1 MREIS
6 RTVSARKSMVTRENI
21 VLVGFMGS
29 GKSAV
34 GRLVAKR
41 LRFQFVDTDQ
51 LIIKSAGRPVAG
63 IFAEHGEEYFRG
75 LETAAL
81 ESLGPSRRCV
91 IATGGGVVVKE
102 RNRAILKELGFVVWL
117 TASEDVI
124 FDRVS
129 RNDKR
134 PLLQTENPR
143 KTIAELLAARRPLYE
158 GVAELVLDTT
168 AFTHAAAADAVIA
181 GARRAFAWDSE
192 K

>member
-1 MREIS
+1 
-6 RTVSARKSMVTRENI
+6 
-21 VLVGFMGS
+21 MGS

-63 IFAEHGEEYFRG
+63 IFTEHGEEYFRG

-129 RNDKR
+129 RNNKR
-134 PLLQTENPR
+134 PLLQTGDPR
-143 KTIAELLAARRPLYE
+143 ATIHAMLAARRPLYE
-158 GVAELVLDTT
+158 SAAQFTLDTST
-168 AFTHAAAADAVIA
+168 FSHDQAADTVIA
-181 GARRAFAWDSE
+181 AARRAFEWDSE
-192 K
+192 T

>member
-51 LIIKSAGRPVAG
+51 LIIKRAGMPIAG
-63 IFAEHGEEYFRG
+63 IFAEHGEEYFRD
-75 LETAAL
+75 LETVAL
-81 ESLGPSRRCV
+81 ESLGQSRRCV

-102 RNRAILKELGFVVWL
+102 RNRAIMKELGFVVWL

-158 GVAELVLDTT
+158 DVAELVLDTT